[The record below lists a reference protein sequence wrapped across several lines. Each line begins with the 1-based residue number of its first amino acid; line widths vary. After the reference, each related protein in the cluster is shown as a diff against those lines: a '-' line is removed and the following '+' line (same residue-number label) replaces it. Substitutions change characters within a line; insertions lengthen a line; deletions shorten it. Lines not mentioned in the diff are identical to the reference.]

1 MKVYFDTL
9 LIILGT
15 VLTLSNVMG
24 DESKKYVVMQ
34 SNLAEIKS
42 DFNKDVDRVRLL
54 FIISPT

>member
-9 LIILGT
+9 LMILGT
-15 VLTLSNVMG
+15 VLTLSNVMA

-42 DFNKDVDRVRLL
+42 DFNKSVDRVRLL